1 MLLFLPTFDRSH
13 DPVPAEGWRS
23 PGEPYRLYPTLDAAE
38 AAATA
43 PDGHTG
49 RVLVLD
55 PDRLGSGAQATPPAV
70 AEVPRAAV
78 LNVDPNGDY
87 WRPAPVAAGG
97 GYVVRRGEPAAGG
110 AGGVEL
116 LLIFR
121 RGAWDL
127 PKGKLDDG
135 ETVRQAARREVAE
148 EVGIAEGTLTVTAD
162 LGETVHGYVW
172 PKREVYAVKTT
183 RWYAMTTTA
192 AQFEPEAREG
202 IEAVA
207 WVPWDEAPG
216 RLGFETLRAHLRT
229 LDADA
234 LGV

>member
-23 PGEPYRLYPTLDAAE
+23 PGEPYRLYRTLDDAE
-38 AAATA
+38 AAARS

-55 PDRLGSGAQATPPAV
+55 PARLGPGAQAAPPAV

-78 LNVDPNGDY
+78 LNVDPDGDY

-97 GYVVRRGEPAAGG
+97 GYVVRRGE
-110 AGGVEL
+110 GGVEL

-135 ETVRQAARREVAE
+135 ETVREAARREVSE
-148 EVGIAEGTLTVTAD
+148 EVGVEGAALAVTAD

-192 AQFEPEAREG
+192 TRFEPEAREG

-207 WVPWDEAPG
+207 WVPWDEVPG
-216 RLGFETLRAHLRT
+216 WVGFETLRAHHAT
-229 LDADA
+229 LDPAA